1 MKGKVFLVHWNRQES
16 DILADMVRSYGWEVA
31 VESEDGAR
39 AARLIKL
46 QKPDAIVIF
55 LTRQPSHG
63 RETGSAIRSAK
74 ATQSIPIIWVDG
86 AEEVI
91 GRTKQA
97 MPDAIFTNP
106 ENLREALSKLAHY

>member
-16 DILADMVRSYGWEVA
+16 DILADMVRSYGWEVL

-39 AARLIKL
+39 AARMIKE

-55 LTRQPSHG
+55 LTRQPSLG

-74 ATQSIPIIWVDG
+74 VTKAIPIIWVDG

-106 ENLREALSKLAHY
+106 EDLKDTLAKLAHF